1 MKKLVVLGCLVMVC
15 NLNQAQVT
23 QDTTKIVIIQ
33 QVEKPKKENK
43 VWDLVLGI
51 TERVVSTVVA
61 FYILK

>member
-1 MKKLVVLGCLVMVC
+1 MVC
-15 NLNQAQVT
+15 NLSQAQVT